1 MAFATQANK
10 VSHKM
15 EMLKTCVLCGGIE
28 DVHHAIVNCPHARSL
43 RQAMRDL
50 WALPGEKELS
60 YSGHEGLLRIID
72 KVDTE
77 MASKLILLLWRAWFV
92 RNELTHSG
100 RKLSIVASVGFLK
113 NY

>member
-1 MAFATQANK
+1 
-10 VSHKM
+10 
-15 EMLKTCVLCGGIE
+15 
-28 DVHHAIVNCPHARSL
+28 
-43 RQAMRDL
+43 MRDL

-60 YSGHEGLLRIID
+60 YSGRLLRIID